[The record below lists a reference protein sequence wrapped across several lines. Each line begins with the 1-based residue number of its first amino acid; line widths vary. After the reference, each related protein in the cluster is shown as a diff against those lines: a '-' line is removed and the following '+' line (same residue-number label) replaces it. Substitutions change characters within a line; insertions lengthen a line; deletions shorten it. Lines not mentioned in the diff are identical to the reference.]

1 MTHRHDDAAA
11 QIAEAHYHL
20 KNAILALRHEY
31 EDTADRNLVKDLQ
44 QVRALADKIKTIHAE
59 MRRYHR

>member
-1 MTHRHDDAAA
+1 MTHRYDDAAA

-31 EDTADRNLVKDLQ
+31 EDTADRSLISDLQ
-44 QVRALADKIKTIHAE
+44 QVRALADKIKTIHSE
-59 MRRYHR
+59 MRRYHQ

>member
-1 MTHRHDDAAA
+1 MTHGYEDAAA

-31 EDTADRNLVKDLQ
+31 EDTADRGLVADLQ
-44 QVRALADKIKTIHAE
+44 QVRALADKIKTVHTE
-59 MRRYHR
+59 MRRYHQ

>member
-1 MTHRHDDAAA
+1 MTQKYDDAAA

-31 EDTADRNLVKDLQ
+31 EDTADRGLVADLQ
-44 QVRALADKIKTIHAE
+44 QIRALADRVKAVHTE
-59 MRRYHR
+59 MRRYR

>member
-1 MTHRHDDAAA
+1 MTQKYDDAAA

-31 EDTADRNLVKDLQ
+31 EDTADRSMVADLQ
-44 QVRALADKIKTIHAE
+44 QVRALADKIKAVHAE
-59 MRRYHR
+59 MRRYHQ

>member
-1 MTHRHDDAAA
+1 MTHLYNDAAA

-20 KNAILALRHEY
+20 KNAILALRRDY
-31 EDTADRNLVKDLQ
+31 EDTADRSLVADLQ

-59 MRRYHR
+59 MRRYRQ

>member
-1 MTHRHDDAAA
+1 MTQKYDDAAA

-20 KNAILALRHEY
+20 KNATLALRQEY
-31 EDTADRNLVKDLQ
+31 EDTDDRSLVADLQ
-44 QVRALADKIKTIHAE
+44 QVRALADKIKTLHSE

>member
-1 MTHRHDDAAA
+1 MTHRYDDAAA

-31 EDTADRNLVKDLQ
+31 EDTADRSLVADLQ
-44 QVRALADKIKTIHAE
+44 QVRALADKTKTVHAE
-59 MRRYHR
+59 MRRYHQ

>member
-1 MTHRHDDAAA
+1 MTHRYDDAAA
-11 QIAEAHYHL
+11 QVAEAHYHL

-31 EDTADRNLVKDLQ
+31 EDTADRSLVADLQ
-44 QVRALADKIKTIHAE
+44 QVRALADKIKITHTE

>member
-1 MTHRHDDAAA
+1 MTQRYDDAAA

-31 EDTADRNLVKDLQ
+31 EDTADRSMVAYLQ
-44 QVRALADKIKTIHAE
+44 QMRGLADKIKTVHTE
-59 MRRYHR
+59 MRRRHQ

>member
-1 MTHRHDDAAA
+1 MTQRYDDAAA

-31 EDTADRNLVKDLQ
+31 EDTADRSLVADLQ
-44 QVRALADKIKTIHAE
+44 QVRDLSDKIKTVHTE
-59 MRRYHR
+59 MRRYHQ

>member
-1 MTHRHDDAAA
+1 MTHWYNDAAA

-20 KNAILALRHEY
+20 RNAILALRHEY
-31 EDTADRNLVKDLQ
+31 EDTADRSLVADLQ
-44 QVRALADKIKTIHAE
+44 QVQALADKIKTAHAE